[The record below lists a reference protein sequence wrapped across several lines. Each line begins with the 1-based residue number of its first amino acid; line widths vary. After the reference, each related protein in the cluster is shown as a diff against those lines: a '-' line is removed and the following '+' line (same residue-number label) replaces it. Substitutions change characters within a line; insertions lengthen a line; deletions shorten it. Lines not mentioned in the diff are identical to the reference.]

1 MYFWSMVNIAP
12 IHLLI
17 LLPLLPMMLSD
28 WKSRTVSTGWL
39 VLLFVLAG
47 GCSVYANGLPRALT
61 NTGLNLSI
69 LLTLGLALWAYAKL
83 RGKRL
88 AEMGGLGDLLFFA
101 AITPLLS
108 PEDYIRLMIAMLVT
122 SLILWVLLKKKY
134 QLETIPL
141 VTFCGFPFI
150 LWILVG

>member
-1 MYFWSMVNIAP
+1 MLL
-12 IHLLI
+12 HLLI
-17 LLPLLPMMLSD
+17 LLPLAPMMLSD
-28 WKSRTVSTGWL
+28 WKSRTVNIGWL
-39 VLLFVLAG
+39 VLLFVLTG
-47 GCSVYANGLPRALT
+47 GCAIYENGLSQTLI

-69 LLTLGLALWAYAKL
+69 LLVLGLALWAYAKL

-88 AEMGGLGDLLFFA
+88 AEMGGLGDILFFA

-122 SLILWVLLKKKY
+122 SLILWALLKKKHH
-134 QLETIPL
+134 LETIPL

>member
-1 MYFWSMVNIAP
+1 MVNIAP

-69 LLTLGLALWAYAKL
+69 LLVLGLALWAYAKL

-108 PEDYIRLMIAMLVT
+108 PEDYIRLMIAMLVF
-122 SLILWVLLKKKY
+122 SLVLWALLKKRFH
-134 QLETIPL
+134 LETIPL
-141 VTFCGFPFI
+141 VTFCGLPLMI
-150 LWILVG
+150 WILVGLI